1 MARMFHWLNLDRSKT
16 ISLQEQLVV
25 KMRARIQS
33 GLLAA
38 GEALPSTREL
48 AQDLG
53 VSRNTIIAA
62 YDRLLGEGYLESQLR
77 SGIFVSSDLSV
88 RQAKHATTCS
98 PLHALT
104 PADQEVVLRGPLPF
118 RPSQPDVRLFPIAL
132 WNRIRNRELR
142 TIGSGIL
149 NYQSRF
155 ALGLPT
161 LRHALAQ
168 YLNDNRG
175 VRCDWKQVAIT
186 SGSQHALFLLSQ
198 LLLKK
203 GDSVWIENPGYR
215 GARFA
220 FELAGAKL
228 RLMKVDELACVPPK
242 NIGNAK
248 LVYVTPSRQ
257 YPTGACMPAAR
268 RLAMLEAVKASNAY
282 LIEDDYDSE
291 FRYSRAPLP
300 SLHSLNNQGGVIY
313 LGSMSK
319 VLFPSLRIGYIVLPH
334 ELVEPFERLRLVVD
348 DHGPLVDQATLSAF
362 ISSGAFYTHVRRCRK
377 VYAERL
383 ATFLESIEKNHIP
396 LDFPFT
402 DGGMN
407 QTGYFKD
414 STINAPAASSLLQQQ
429 GLDIPAIQHFSLGR
443 ARSGLVFGFT
453 AFENS
458 VIRSSLVTVGKALAC
473 NTVQLMSLA

>member
-1 MARMFHWLNLDRSKT
+1 MARSFHWLNLDRSKA

-25 KMRARIQS
+25 GLRSKIRS
-33 GLLAA
+33 GMLGA

-53 VSRNTIIAA
+53 ISRNTVIAA

-77 SGIFVSSDLSV
+77 SGIFVSPNLAV
-88 RQAKHATTCS
+88 RDATHATVCS
-98 PLHALT
+98 RLHALK
-104 PADQEVVLRGPLPF
+104 PVDQEVVLRGPSPF
-118 RPSQPDVRLFPIAL
+118 RPSQPDVRLFPLAL

-142 TIGSGIL
+142 TIGTGIL

-155 ALGLPT
+155 ALGVPS

-168 YLNDNRG
+168 YLNDSRG
-175 VRCDWKQVAIT
+175 VRCDWKQIAIT

-203 GDSVWIENPGYR
+203 GDSVWIENPGYL
-215 GARFA
+215 GARRA

-228 RLMKVDELACVPPK
+228 RLMDVDEQGCVAPK
-242 NIGNAK
+242 NVGNAK

-268 RLAMLEAVKASNAY
+268 RLAMLEVVSTSDAY

-291 FRYSRAPLP
+291 FRYARAPLP
-300 SLHSLNNQGGVIY
+300 SLHSLNSQGGVIY

-334 ELVEPFERLRLVVD
+334 ELIEPFERLRLVVD
-348 DHGPLVDQATLSAF
+348 DHGPLIDQATLAAF

-414 STINAPAASSLLQQQ
+414 SATNATTAANQLQQQ
-429 GLDIPAIQHFSLGR
+429 GLDVPAIQHFSIGK

-453 AFENS
+453 AFEHS
-458 VIRSSLVTVGKALAC
+458 VIRSSLATVGKVLNC
-473 NTVQLMSLA
+473 KRT